1 MGNIYFDKTNTN
13 KSIYDF
19 FASQQHEKKKVI
31 NVSFS
36 YSGDFSSYISN
47 FLKGIDCE
55 TDDMFDMLTNKNAK
69 YFFYWYN
76 DFLLSKS
83 LPTISIR

>member
-19 FASQQHEKKKVI
+19 FASQQDEKKKVI

-36 YSGDFSSYISN
+36 YSGDFSSYIID
-47 FLKGIDCE
+47 LLMGIDCE
-55 TDDMFDMLTNKNAK
+55 TDGMFNMLTNKNAK
-69 YFFYWYN
+69 YFFY
-76 DFLLSKS
+76 
-83 LPTISIR
+83 

>member
-1 MGNIYFDKTNTN
+1 MGNIYFDKTNTS

-69 YFFYWYN
+69 YFFY
-76 DFLLSKS
+76 
-83 LPTISIR
+83 